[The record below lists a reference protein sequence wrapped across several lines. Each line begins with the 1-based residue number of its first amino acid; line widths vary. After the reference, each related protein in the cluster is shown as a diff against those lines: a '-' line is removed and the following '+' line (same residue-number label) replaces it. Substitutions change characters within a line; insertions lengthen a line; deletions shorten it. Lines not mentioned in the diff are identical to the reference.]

1 MLRSPLFQTAL
12 MTSPAR
18 PPANPATQ
26 DLASRIYVELVGRA
40 FLRSDNTAVIKPDA
54 AELAKLALQLA
65 ETFRALEAAAGAAAG
80 PRNVDYR
87 VDLADM
93 AKWEK

>member
-1 MLRSPLFQTAL
+1 MAAFMAT
-12 MTSPAR
+12 PAA
-18 PPANPATQ
+18 ANPGLQ

-40 FLRSDNTAVIKPDA
+40 FLRTDNAAVFKPDA
-54 AELAKLALQLA
+54 PELAKLSILLA
-65 ETFRALEAAAGAAAG
+65 EAFRKAERAANAAAG
-80 PRNVDYR
+80 PQNLGYN

>member
-1 MLRSPLFQTAL
+1 

-18 PPANPATQ
+18 PPAGPGIQ

-40 FLRSDNTAVIKPDA
+40 FLRTDNTASIKPDP
-54 AELAKLALQLA
+54 AELAKLSFQLA
-65 ETFRALEAAAGAAAG
+65 EIFRRTEAAINAASA
-80 PRNVDYR
+80 PQNVGYK

-93 AKWEK
+93 AKWDK